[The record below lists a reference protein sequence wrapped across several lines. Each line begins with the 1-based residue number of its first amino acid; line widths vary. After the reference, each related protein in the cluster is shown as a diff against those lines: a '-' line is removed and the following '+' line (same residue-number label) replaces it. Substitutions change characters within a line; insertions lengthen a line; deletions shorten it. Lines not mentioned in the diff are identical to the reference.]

1 MSTQLRKPLDGLAVG
16 LMLVL
21 CACWGFQQIA
31 MKLAAPALHPVMQN
45 GLRSLIASVLLI
57 ALMVWRREPFSFRDG
72 RFAAGLGAGA
82 LFAGEFLMVG
92 LGLTYTTASHLVV
105 FVYTAPIFTALG
117 LHWWVAGE
125 HMRSVQWL
133 GVLLAFAG
141 IALAFSDGFAGG
153 GATPRMLIGDGLGV
167 LGGLM
172 WAATTLLIRGSSLSE
187 APPMQT
193 LLYQLVV
200 GALLLLM
207 AGVLMGEWHAVTM
220 TSVAWASLVFQGV
233 GVAFLSFL
241 AWFWLLRHYLASR
254 LSAFS
259 FLTPLFGV
267 GFGVWLLGEPLD
279 PRFIGGAVLVLAGI
293 VLVNARRGA

>member
-1 MSTQLRKPLDGLAVG
+1 MRKPLDGLAVG
-16 LMLVL
+16 LMVVL

-31 MKLAAPALHPVMQN
+31 MKYAAPSLHPVMQN
-45 GLRSLIASVLLI
+45 GLRSLMAAVLLI
-57 ALMVWRREPFSFRDG
+57 ALMRWRRVPFSIRYG
-72 RFAAGLGAGA
+72 RLAAGLGAGA

-92 LGLTYTTASHLVV
+92 LGLVYTTASHLVV

-117 LHWWVAGE
+117 LHFFVAGE
-125 HMRSVQWL
+125 RLRAVQWL

-141 IALAFSDGFAGG
+141 IAAAFSNGFANGLSG
-153 GATPRMLIGDGLGV
+153 NPASLAMLKGDALGV
-167 LGGLM
+167 IGGLM

-193 LLYQLVV
+193 LLYQLAV
-200 GALLLLM
+200 GAVLLLITG
-207 AGVLMGEWHAVTM
+207 AAMGEWHAVTM
-220 TSVAWASLVFQGV
+220 TPIAWASLLFQGV

-267 GFGVWLLGEPLD
+267 GFGVWLLGDPLD
-279 PRFIGGAVLVLAGI
+279 PRFIVGALLVLAGI
-293 VLVNARRGA
+293 VLVNARA